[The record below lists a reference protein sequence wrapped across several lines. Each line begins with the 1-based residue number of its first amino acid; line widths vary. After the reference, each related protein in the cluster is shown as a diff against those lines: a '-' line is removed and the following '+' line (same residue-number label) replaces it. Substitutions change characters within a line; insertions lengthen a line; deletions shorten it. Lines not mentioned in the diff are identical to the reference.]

1 MTETKT
7 KVAGY
12 KGFGLDM
19 KCLGFQF
26 EVGKTYTHA
35 GAVNVCNA
43 GFHAVEMPLD
53 AFSYYAP
60 GRSVYGLVSSHGDI
74 SHGGDGDTKFATGKI
89 TIEAALKMPEVISKA
104 VAWVMQKVSATTGD
118 RAHSATTG
126 DSAHSATTGKW
137 AHSATTGNRA
147 HSATTGDRAHSATT
161 GYSANSATTGDR
173 AHSATTG
180 DSAHSATTGNSAI
193 AAALGIESTAAA
205 GEGGWI
211 VLAAWEW
218 DGERYALQ
226 NVRTAQVGGP
236 EGIKPNTKYRL
247 NEAGDFEVVS

>member
-118 RAHSATTG
+118 
-126 DSAHSATTGKW
+126 SAHSATTGEW

-147 HSATTGDRAHSATT
+147 HSATTGDSAH
-161 GYSANSATTGDR
+161 SATTGDR

-180 DSAHSATTGNSAI
+180 EWAHSATTGDSAI